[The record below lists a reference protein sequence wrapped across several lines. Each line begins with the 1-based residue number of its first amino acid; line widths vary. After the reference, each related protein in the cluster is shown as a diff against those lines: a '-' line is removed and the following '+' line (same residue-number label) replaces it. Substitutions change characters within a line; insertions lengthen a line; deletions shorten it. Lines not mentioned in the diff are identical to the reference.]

1 MTKRILAAAAA
12 LALAFVFC
20 LQAVP
25 AMAEHTKDAS
35 YIYDYWGSANKSL
48 SAFELSTSITYE
60 AMPDDITLSSVDDVY
75 VYNGII
81 YIVDSTESR
90 VNVFDSD
97 YNFLD
102 SIKIIRDSDGKIVVS
117 EETNKQMI
125 LSKPEGVYVTEDYVY
140 IADTGNSR
148 VLVLERK
155 AYGEEA
161 EEAEVAAEAAEALE
175 AAEAV
180 EEATIMLVEED
191 GEAVEEAT
199 AVVEET
205 IAEEVEE
212 EEVDHLSYALVREIT
227 RPETM
232 VGDTEF
238 TPSKITVDNSGRI
251 FVLVQNTTEGII
263 ELNSDGSF
271 SRYFGVNSPSVNL
284 LDYFWKSIASEEQQ
298 EKMSKTYAAAFSNLQ
313 ADSDGF
319 VYAVTTDTSSEDMV
333 FRFNSNGENVL
344 RTFGYTEQFG
354 DLPSMDDSSTTST
367 FTDIAVNDYGVYA
380 LLDTVN
386 NRVFVYNFDG
396 NLISIFG
403 GEGNTK
409 GTFNTPTSIAWMG
422 NNLIVGDSSL
432 ATAFIF
438 TTTEFGDLILDA
450 EKHYF
455 EGDFTEAAELNM
467 QVVQMNANYDH
478 AYVMIGKNLLMQ
490 DEYESAMYYFKLGN
504 DKTYYSTA
512 FTSYRNEIVQKYF
525 ALLMIVIVAFI
536 VWVLW
541 GEVKFN
547 KKQRELEEL

>member
-1 MTKRILAAAAA
+1 MTKRILAAVAA

-25 AMAEHTKDAS
+25 VMAEHTKDAS
-35 YIYDYWGSANKSL
+35 YIYDYWGSANESL
-48 SAFELSTSITYE
+48 SAFELSTSITNDS
-60 AMPDDITLSSVDDVY
+60 MPDDITLSSVDDVY
-75 VYNGII
+75 VYDGII
-81 YIVDSTESR
+81 YIVDSTEGR
-90 VNVFDSD
+90 VNVFDSN

-102 SIKIIRDSDGKIVVS
+102 SIKIIRDSEGKIVVS

-125 LSKPEGVYVTEDYVY
+125 LSKPEGVYVTDDYVY

-161 EEAEVAAEAAEALE
+161 VEAEAAAEAEEALE
-175 AAEAV
+175 AAEEA
-180 EEATIMLVEED
+180 EEPAED
-191 GEAVEEAT
+191 ASEAEAVEEA
-199 AVVEET
+199 AEAEET

-227 RPETM
+227 KPETM

-238 TPSKITVDNSGRI
+238 TPSKLAVDNSGRI
-251 FVLVQNTTEGII
+251 FVLVQNSTEGII

-271 SRYFGVNSPSVNL
+271 SRYYGVNSPSVNL

-298 EKMSKTYAAAFSNLQ
+298 AKMSKTYAPAFSNLQ

-319 VYAVTTDTSSEDMV
+319 VYAVTLDTASEKMV

-344 RTFGYTEQFG
+344 REFGYTEQFG
-354 DLPSMDDSSTTST
+354 DLPSMDDSFSMST

-396 NLISIFG
+396 NMICIFG

-409 GTFNTPTSIAWMG
+409 GTFNNPTSISWMG
-422 NNLIVGDSSL
+422 NNLVVGDSSL
-432 ATAFIF
+432 ATAFVF
-438 TTTEFGDLILDA
+438 TTTEFGDLILNA

-455 EGDFTEAAELNM
+455 EGDFTEAAALNE
-467 QVVQMNANYDH
+467 QVVAMNANYDH

-525 ALLMIVIVAFI
+525 VLLMIIVVAFI

-541 GEVKFN
+541 GEVRYN